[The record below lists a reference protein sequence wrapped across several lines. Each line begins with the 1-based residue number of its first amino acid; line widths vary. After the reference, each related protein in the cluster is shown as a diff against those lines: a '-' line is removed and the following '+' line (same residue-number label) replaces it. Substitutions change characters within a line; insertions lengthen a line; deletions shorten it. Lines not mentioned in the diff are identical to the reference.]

1 MPGCVGVVVDVA
13 RSGPCCK
20 VVVDVV
26 AYTMDVGVVV
36 VGDDVAI
43 AASADADTCCIVR
56 KREDHLVL
64 NDYGFNK
71 KRWRERCLLIS
82 Y

>member
-1 MPGCVGVVVDVA
+1 MPDCVVVGVVVDVV

-20 VVVDVV
+20 VVVVVVVV
-26 AYTMDVGVVV
+26 AYTMDVAVVV
-36 VGDDVAI
+36 VGDDVAV

-56 KREDHLVL
+56 KRVDHLVS

-71 KRWRERCLLIS
+71 K
-82 Y
+82 